1 MTRSG
6 AGPGEV
12 SSLGRAGQVRPLHDM
27 TVWLDVYRYRDLFL
41 NLFRRELRAKYK
53 GSALGIVW
61 SLLNPLALVGV
72 YTLVFSIFL
81 KVKGIEH
88 FPLFVVSGLL
98 SWVFFQTSVQSSC
111 ASLLGQASLI
121 KQVRFPRQ
129 LLPLS
134 VVATNLVTFAVMLA
148 VILPIS
154 LVVRPETR
162 STFWAVFPLSLALVA
177 LASGLA
183 VTVACVNV
191 LFRDVEHLV
200 ATVLLP
206 LFFLTPVFYTFDS
219 IPAVEQHETL
229 VNVIHYGNVLTPVL
243 EAIRDPLFYG
253 RLPSAVDTVYAA
265 VAGIASLALGALV
278 FRRADDQLAVQL

>member
-1 MTRSG
+1 
-6 AGPGEV
+6 
-12 SSLGRAGQVRPLHDM
+12 M

-219 IPAVEQHETL
+219 IPAAQQHETL
-229 VNVIHYGNVLTPVL
+229 VNVIRYGNVLTPVL